1 MKKHKSIFDILEHE
15 QQVNY
20 KTHFA
25 DSSYFC
31 EEDHNEEAKES
42 NVGSSF
48 NYFKDS
54 HISGEEYFMDESDI
68 DDNKS
73 SFISKNEQENL
84 YNYNN
89 NNSLLKESDFIKIS
103 RLGSGSY
110 GQAFKAKHKETNK
123 IYAIK
128 EINKAKLIKENKY
141 YQAIIENEMLKICSH
156 PNIVKYFGFYETS
169 ENFAIIEEYC
179 PYGDFSSFI
188 NENKQ
193 NLSILEIQ
201 YIIGQ
206 IIICLE
212 YLSTKNIIH
221 RDIKPENFLLTDNFN
236 LKLIDFG
243 TSTFIGKIF
252 DIKTNKFIDDNCKGP
267 KHYSDSF
274 IFPHQFN
281 EEQHPVTN
289 NSGSTSFKYKLSDIF
304 NIFTYPFSSS
314 EEKNNSTKF
323 EDIKRQKFVGTAEY
337 MAPEIINSKKTGF
350 YTDMWSVICILFF
363 CFTGNNPFTDKTE
376 YLIFQ
381 NISSININKNN
392 LELIPKDAL
401 DLIKNY
407 FKEEPSKRIGYKS
420 LKDFD
425 FNKIKCHPFFKL
437 KGNNISLAQ
446 IRQSLMN
453 KCSYYNKS
461 LTKNNKIQNTVNFKN
476 LNINKKYNHQ
486 KKIEESKN
494 EQNET
499 ILKCGLLKKQSPYYY
514 YDLRKIVLYDTP
526 RIDYIDP
533 EKGAIKGRI
542 ILTKEC
548 AAQLTKSNQFKLY
561 TPKRTFVFMCKERYN
576 ISPWVSAINYAIE
589 KYG

>member
-221 RDIKPENFLLTDNFN
+221 RDIKPENFLLTDNFTLRVKSVRTELFF
-236 LKLIDFG
+236 LKNIVSRELIKFCDKNSIKYDKNFI
-243 TSTFIGKIF
+243 TNTDHLDSTFRIDNKELNLQKIQEKKKNS
-252 DIKTNKFIDDNCKGP
+252 IIIKNKTNND
-267 KHYSDSF
+267 
-274 IFPHQFN
+274 
-281 EEQHPVTN
+281 EN
-289 NSGSTSFKYKLSDIF
+289 NNKKRDFKDIIL
-304 NIFTYPFSSS
+304 NI
-314 EEKNNSTKF
+314 
-323 EDIKRQKFVGTAEY
+323 IKK
-337 MAPEIINSKKTGF
+337 EI
-350 YTDMWSVICILFF
+350 
-363 CFTGNNPFTDKTE
+363 
-376 YLIFQ
+376 
-381 NISSININKNN
+381 
-392 LELIPKDAL
+392 
-401 DLIKNY
+401 
-407 FKEEPSKRIGYKS
+407 
-420 LKDFD
+420 
-425 FNKIKCHPFFKL
+425 
-437 KGNNISLAQ
+437 
-446 IRQSLMN
+446 
-453 KCSYYNKS
+453 YNK
-461 LTKNNKIQNTVNFKN
+461 
-476 LNINKKYNHQ
+476 
-486 KKIEESKN
+486 
-494 EQNET
+494 
-499 ILKCGLLKKQSPYYY
+499 
-514 YDLRKIVLYDTP
+514 
-526 RIDYIDP
+526 
-533 EKGAIKGRI
+533 
-542 ILTKEC
+542 
-548 AAQLTKSNQFKLY
+548 
-561 TPKRTFVFMCKERYN
+561 
-576 ISPWVSAINYAIE
+576 
-589 KYG
+589 